1 MKETLIFTSV
11 IEHPDLVSESV
22 LKASQQ
28 FPDIQVAEINPEY
41 MNGLALSEHYDVLP
55 DEGVNCVV
63 VRGRRGE
70 VRTTAAVLIPVGYRA
85 DLNGMVCEQLDAK
98 KVSLAPL
105 DDVIKET
112 GMEYGSI
119 TPIGLP
125 ASWRMLIDSRLME
138 KEWVIVGGGKQISKL
153 RVPTSI
159 LKELPN
165 AEILEGLANPA

>member
-1 MKETLIFTSV
+1 MKETLLFTPLA
-11 IEHPDLVSESV
+11 EHPELVSESV

-28 FPDIQVAEINPEY
+28 FPDIRVAEISPEY
-41 MNGLALSEHYDVLP
+41 MNGHALSDHYDVLP

-70 VRTTAAVLIPVGYRA
+70 VRTTAAVLIPVGFRA
-85 DLNGMVCEQLDAK
+85 DLNGMVCEKLDAK

-125 ASWRMLIDSRLME
+125 ATWKILIDSRLME
-138 KEWVIVGGGKQISKL
+138 KEQVIVGGGKQISKL
-153 RVPTSI
+153 RVPTSV

-165 AEILEGLANPA
+165 TEILEGLANPV